1 MHLTLTQ
8 TTINQQTYWLGTTP
22 TGLAFVGR
30 ANGPR
35 DEWQAFFKSAN
46 IHYDQQAK
54 LVNAS
59 ILTYPST
66 KRRAPLYNTKFGK
79 L

>member
-46 IHYDQQAK
+46 I
-54 LVNAS
+54 
-59 ILTYPST
+59 
-66 KRRAPLYNTKFGK
+66 
-79 L
+79 